1 MYQPYQYFPG
11 QPMPQQMPFTDTAGQ
26 VRMQQQA
33 QHSALA
39 GRTVNNLN
47 EITAQ
52 DLPMNGTSALFPLA
66 DGSAI
71 YSRSWRG
78 DGSVQTVEYR
88 PVNQEQE
95 NEQVDPIA
103 VLQND
108 ISEIKGMLQSLQ
120 KPRTTRSKKVN
131 DEPTD

>member
-1 MYQPYQYFPG
+1 MYQPYNYFPG
-11 QPMPQQMPFTDTAGQ
+11 QQQPFMPPQQPFTDAAGQ
-26 VRMQQQA
+26 LRAQQ
-33 QHSALA
+33 SALA

-78 DGSVQTVEYR
+78 DGTVQTVEYR
-88 PVNQEQE
+88 PVQQEQE
-95 NEQVDPIA
+95 TDVVDPLAI
-103 VLQND
+103 LQND
-108 ISEIKGMLQSLQ
+108 ISEIKELLQTLQ
-120 KPRTTRSKKVN
+120 KPKTTRTKKVS
-131 DEPTD
+131 DEPTA

>member
-11 QPMPQQMPFTDTAGQ
+11 QQMPQQMQYSPDQ
-26 VRMQQQA
+26 PRQA
-33 QHSALA
+33 QQPIQGLS

-47 EITAQ
+47 DITAQ

-78 DGSVQTVEYR
+78 DGTVQTIEYR
-88 PVNQEQE
+88 PVQQEQAE
-95 NEQVDPIA
+95 TIDPLA

-108 ISEIKGMLQSLQ
+108 ISEIKDMLQSLQ
-120 KPRTTRSKKVN
+120 KPKTTRAKKVS
-131 DEPTD
+131 DEPIA